1 MSVRPLIFLIF
12 LFSLMAAAP
21 VPKKIEKPNYF
32 LFQLLRSDNLLESMR
47 KRGMS
52 REQIQEVILADK
64 EINESIIR
72 DFATNFTF
80 CPIYFFYSEHLDF
93 VIKQQWDSVTF
104 YDNDYLEGRKK
115 IKLNQISG
123 YYIAEVNYPPPQEFP
138 ELDSQS
144 HNRPPLELLSGDEPF
159 TSSRDYGIRL
169 YNESYKLLRSKLV
182 FTNGTLYQKGN
193 PFKKSAL
200 KYEFIGAAKFQR
212 KLEKYFEEKA
222 GDE

>member
-1 MSVRPLIFLIF
+1 MNNRLLILLI
-12 LFSLMAAAP
+12 LLSGLMAAIP
-21 VPKKIEKPNYF
+21 VPKKINKPNYF

-52 REQIQEVILADK
+52 RAQMQEVILADK

-80 CPIYFFYSEHLDF
+80 CPVYFFYSEHLDF

-104 YDNDYLEGRKK
+104 YDNDYREGRKK

-169 YNESYKLLRSKLV
+169 YNESYQLLRSKLV

-193 PFKKSAL
+193 PFKKDDL
-200 KYEFIGAAKFQR
+200 RYEFTGAAKFQR
-212 KLEKYFEEKA
+212 KLEKYFAEPTK
-222 GDE
+222 DE